1 MPAATPDTL
10 PDAHSHHLSV
20 LSRAQA
26 EPLKLLADALIPALE
41 PITVMYNRTGLVMLP
56 YADTAQGATFHLG
69 EVLIAEA
76 RIQAAG
82 SHEGYGACLGH
93 DLEQALAMALLDVAL
108 CAGLH
113 VETITAF
120 IAEQERLLLQAD
132 ETLLR
137 NVESTRAEME
147 TF

>member
-1 MPAATPDTL
+1 VSP
-10 PDAHSHHLSV
+10 SNRQFSQSEYLSI
-20 LSRAQA
+20 LSQAQV
-26 EPLKLLADALIPALE
+26 EPLKLLAEAVIPALE
-41 PITVMYNRTGLVMLP
+41 PITVIYNRTGLVMLP
-56 YADTAQGATFHLG
+56 YRDSAQGSTFHLG

-82 SHEGYGACLGH
+82 VEGYGACLGH
-93 DLEQALAMALLDVAL
+93 DLEQSLAIAILDTALMI
-108 CAGLH
+108 GLH
-113 VETITAF
+113 VDEITAF
-120 IAEQERLLLQAD
+120 VAAQTQLQHDAQ